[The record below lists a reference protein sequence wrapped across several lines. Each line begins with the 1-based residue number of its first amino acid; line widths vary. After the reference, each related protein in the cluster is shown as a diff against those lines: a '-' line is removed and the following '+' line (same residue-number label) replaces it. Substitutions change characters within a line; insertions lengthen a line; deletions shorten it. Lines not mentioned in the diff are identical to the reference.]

1 MHQADPTMQ
10 CQPPEARDYFLACY
24 TVALVQGDTIRGRLI
39 KHSTIKKYLEQAYLL
54 FGSLQYTSPYN
65 FVGTILK
72 AVKDYEEVPN
82 RRRMITDSMMHWL
95 LKAAAKEGPDSS
107 TRAIVDW
114 VLLGRYAGFRA
125 AEWSQTTRTKFARIS
140 HWPGK
145 PSRAMTRSDFTFL
158 GQGERHL
165 SHSNINERLVRYL
178 TITWRYQ
185 KNRQNGQQV
194 TFGDDPDSPDYS
206 ATRAAIRIYHRSKRL
221 GVEDGA
227 PIAVFQS
234 GSGRTQFITDSMVN
248 ALLRDAAVAAL
259 GLKRTDVALKLWST
273 HSIRVTAA
281 NLLYRQQLSD
291 QYIMT
296 RLRWQSPAFLVYLRN
311 TIHSAD
317 AHSKAISVKLS
328 PKDLQE
334 ASYRPQDAV
343 EQLVSQCSRPAA
355 SAA

>member
-1 MHQADPTMQ
+1 MQQADPAMKS
-10 CQPPEARDYFLACY
+10 QPAEARDYFLACY

-39 KHSTIKKYLEQAYLL
+39 KYITIKKYLDQAYSL
-54 FGSLQYTSPYN
+54 FGSLPYTSPYK
-65 FVGTILK
+65 FVSTILA
-72 AVKDYEEVPN
+72 AVKDYEEVPD

-114 VLLGRYAGFRA
+114 ILLGRYTGFRA
-125 AEWSQTTRTKFARIS
+125 AEWSQTTRNKFARITR
-140 HWPGK
+140 WPGK

-158 GQGERHL
+158 DEGERRL
-165 SHSNINERLVRYL
+165 SHSEINERVVRYL
-178 TITWRYQ
+178 TVTWRYQ
-185 KNRQNGQQV
+185 KNKQNGQEI
-194 TFGDDPDSPDYS
+194 TFSDDPDSPAYS
-206 ATRAAIRIYHRSKRL
+206 ATRAAIRIYHRSRRL

-227 PIAVFQS
+227 PLAVFQS
-234 GSGRTQFITDSMVN
+234 SGGRTQFITDGMVN

-259 GLKRTDVALKLWST
+259 GLKRNDKALKLWST

-317 AHSKAISVKLS
+317 AHSKALSIKLS
-328 PKDLQE
+328 PRDLQE
-334 ASYRPQDAV
+334 ATYRPRDAV
-343 EQLVSQCSRPAA
+343 EQLVSQCSRQAAPAA
-355 SAA
+355 